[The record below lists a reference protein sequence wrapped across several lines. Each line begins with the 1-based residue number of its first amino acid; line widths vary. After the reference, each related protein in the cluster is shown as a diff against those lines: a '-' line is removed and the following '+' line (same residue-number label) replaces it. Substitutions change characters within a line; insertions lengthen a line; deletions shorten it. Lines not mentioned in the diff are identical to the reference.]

1 MIECALFDLFKIFPN
16 HTVYIHNLG
25 GFDSIYIL
33 ESLCNISTPK
43 CIFKDNK
50 LISINATLD
59 IGDLKVKNKIKLK
72 FKDSLTLL
80 PISLD
85 RLIKELSIPT
95 PKLHFPYKLPN
106 RNNLNYV
113 GAFPDYIYYNTNKL
127 TLYSYKDLKSKYEG
141 VN

>member
-1 MIECALFDLFKIFPN
+1 MIESALFDLFKNFPN

-43 CIFKDNK
+43 CLFKDNK

-95 PKLHFPYKLPN
+95 PKLHFPYKFPN

-113 GAFPDYIYYNTNKL
+113 GAFPDYIYFNTNKL
-127 TLYSYKDLKSKYEG
+127 TLSSYNDLKSKYEG